1 MGEVPGL
8 KVKLAVPKI
17 VLLHLA
23 VPTRRN
29 PGWRLAANRREKRE
43 VLAEAIGL
51 AVLKRTIRCSELVG
65 PVLSH
70 SLKVG

>member
-29 PGWRLAANRREKRE
+29 PRWGLAANRREKRE

-51 AVLKRTIRCSELVG
+51 TVLKRTIRSSELVG